1 MFNYRPLQF
10 LTCISKIH
18 EKIIHRSLYEY
29 CVSPELLII
38 MISELKRNDPTSNQ
52 LHTTTHNIINI
63 LITVNVMMYIINV
76 REYRMDN
83 TEKLVT

>member
-1 MFNYRPLQF
+1 
-10 LTCISKIH
+10 
-18 EKIIHRSLYEY
+18 
-29 CVSPELLII
+29 

-52 LHTTTHNIINI
+52 LHTITHNIINI